1 MTKCYQLA
9 RLFFHYNIKVG
20 DNIFL
25 ISIDLARIHLFLSLH
40 WEFLL
45 ILVIVSLKILLHEL
59 ELQNVNLTNFFNKNF
74 DQTLS

>member
-20 DNIFL
+20 DNIHVFL

-40 WEFLL
+40 LGVF
-45 ILVIVSLKILLHEL
+45 
-59 ELQNVNLTNFFNKNF
+59 VNFSDSFSENSVT
-74 DQTLS
+74 